1 MPDNKVND
9 FIKDTAKGVEYF
21 GKIRKGRSPLMERME
36 DAAEGPDT
44 PPPRPTQDP
53 EPKKKLLDRS
63 TGGSPPFSEGEMKKG
78 YRKL

>member
-1 MPDNKVND
+1 
-9 FIKDTAKGVEYF
+9 
-21 GKIRKGRSPLMERME
+21 MERME
-36 DAAEGPDT
+36 DAVEGPVT